1 MFKVLNH
8 NMSHAEFI
16 SEIGSLWFLDW
27 LIYFPLQ
34 IINFAFVKSHL
45 LKIVNV
51 QFIDLLIDIL
61 ASMVINDG
69 LDPITCAKDFLNSL

>member
-1 MFKVLNH
+1 MLNH
-8 NMSHAEFI
+8 NLSHAELL

-27 LIYFPLQ
+27 MIYFPLQ

-51 QFIDLLIDIL
+51 QIIDLLIDIL

-69 LDPITCAKDFLNSL
+69 LDPITSVKNYLHSI

>member
-1 MFKVLNH
+1 MLNH
-8 NMSHAEFI
+8 NLSHAELI

-51 QFIDLLIDIL
+51 QIIDLLIDIL

-69 LDPITCAKDFLNSL
+69 LDPITSVKNYLHS